1 MKNKRLTKAL
11 VWILI
16 VTIFLSS
23 CTPQLSSTVEISK
36 EKLMSE
42 STRLINECYDDVR
55 TILID
60 EGEYTTEDFVS
71 HGIADGE
78 TLVRA
83 VAKEENGDELLELVC
98 LSDNAQDVDSVL
110 AVATKFISH
119 DEYKE
124 LEKKSQEIEQ
134 YFSTEGEKIAR
145 SLNPKEKEKFY
156 KDLRSVT
163 VKSVVLLTA
172 AIVYACIPKVMFWGK
187 ISAASAV
194 SIAAGVV
201 ASTLITIIE
210 WSDKDLQQDQEAF
223 KKWLD
228 NVTEEPVAAWALAQG
243 VINTQAAISTNYVTG
258 ALVLFVFSIYH
269 ISDGTK
275 KLLKEYNWR
284 V

>member
-110 AVATKFISH
+110 AVAKKFISH

>member
-11 VWILI
+11 VWVLI

-36 EKLMSE
+36 EKLMNE

-110 AVATKFISH
+110 AVAKKFISH

>member
-11 VWILI
+11 VWVLI

-110 AVATKFISH
+110 AVAKKFISH